1 MEKIENKYG
10 YGRISAKDQNEARQ
24 VQAFLE
30 YGINEENIFID
41 KKSGKDFPPLFL
53 LFFFH
58 KKC

>member
-41 KKSGKDFPPLFL
+41 KKSGKRF
-53 LFFFH
+53 
-58 KKC
+58 

>member
-30 YGINEENIFID
+30 YGINEENIY
-41 KKSGKDFPPLFL
+41 KKKQNIIR
-53 LFFFH
+53 
-58 KKC
+58 